1 MSNPITWVTAAG
13 IIGVY
18 PADIE
23 MVFKINAVATLPYT
37 IDKYEIISGS
47 LPSGL
52 SFRGDGKISGTPD
65 IIAADISTEFVVR
78 VTATDGTTT
87 AFKDRTFSIT
97 ITGEA
102 TPQFT
107 TPDGVLFTTEDSTWI
122 EFPITYSNPIPSNE
136 ILIRLLQGQ
145 LPPGLEINEYGLIR
159 GYAEPPTAQV
169 NLTEVTTSA
178 IASDNTNN
186 YITVL
191 TTSGFFVNRPIVFT
205 GVSFGGILS
214 GEVYYIRSVINA
226 TQITISTA
234 PGADILVV
242 DTSSGFMDV
251 TLPAT
256 NIGQP
261 TKRQYSFTLDLLSE
275 KGNDR
280 AQYSINVVNQNL
292 SVSQGGP
299 GKPIGTRIP
308 TLLNTRPATFN
319 IETNEINYGYYVLP
333 PIGSVNPPGITYA
346 PNANAYIGEFQSNNF
361 LGFHLLGY
369 DFDGEQ
375 LSYVIDG
382 QPSWLF
388 YDNTTGWLYGTPPD
402 PTYGIDEFSFL
413 ARTFKTVGST
423 TYNSTDFNFNF
434 KISNGISGTVN
445 WITDSNLGNINNA
458 SYSYFNVKAESDVE
472 LEYEKISGD
481 LPPNLTL
488 LSNGEI
494 IGIVAYQP
502 TDNYQTQSETATFTF
517 SVTAKAVDINL
528 APFIN
533 STKTF
538 TITVVQEYSE
548 PTDNLYIKCT
558 PDAQDRNLINSLLTD
573 DFLIPEEY
581 LYRPEDGN
589 FGKATNV
596 TYAHAY
602 GINSSNLSEYLE
614 AVKKNHY
621 WRDITLG
628 ELSTA
633 VAKDEN
639 NNIIYEVVYSNIIDN
654 LAVYNPNFG
663 VDYRYSTSVS
673 EEIFWPRFI
682 DLNLGPWYTTNQEIY
697 TSYIF
702 NQEAEIITNLRE
714 YTLLT
719 QDGIPLLLNGGV
731 PTFYTSLTPGY
742 ARILYPNSLDNM
754 RLRVEQELGANF
766 NAKLLPLWMTSQQR
780 DGNTLGFTPAWVI
793 AYTKPAEL
801 VNVTSVQTIGIDSL
815 DLYAVIVDDISKLVV
830 GKPIVFTGNVFGN
843 IVSGA
848 TYYIK
853 QIGAPGYPNAIVLST
868 SIDGITYKLVTETG
882 NMNGVFDPISYAEI
896 IKERIETDWPFTLN
910 LIDFEIDRFTV
921 NKEITYDYD
930 TLLATPTW
938 SEYPS
943 ATPTPNPTNSNDFYV
958 IFPNKTILP
967 KKTQYNL

>member
-18 PADIE
+18 PAGIE
-23 MVFKINAVATLPYT
+23 MAFKINAIATLPYT
-37 IDKYEIISGS
+37 INKYQIISGS
-47 LPSGL
+47 LPNGL
-52 SFRGDGKISGTPD
+52 NFRSDGKISGTPGV
-65 IIAADISTEFVVR
+65 ISADISTEFVVR
-78 VTATDGTTT
+78 VTATDGTNT

-107 TPDGVLFTTEDSTWI
+107 IPDGILFTSEDSTWI

-136 ILIRLLQGQ
+136 ILIRVLQGQ

-159 GYAEPPTAQV
+159 GYAEPPTAQT

-178 IASDNTNN
+178 IATDNTNN

-205 GVSFGGILS
+205 GVSFGGIAS
-214 GEVYYIRSVINA
+214 GEVYYIKSVVNA
-226 TQITISTA
+226 TQITITTA
-234 PGADILVV
+234 PGADIFIV

-280 AQYSINVVNQNL
+280 AQYAINIVNQNL
-292 SVSQGGP
+292 GVSQGGP
-299 GKPIGTRIP
+299 GKPLGTRTP
-308 TLLNTRPATFN
+308 TILNTRPLTFD
-319 IETNEINYGYYVLP
+319 IESNEIDYGYYVLP

-346 PNANAYIGEFQSNNF
+346 PNANAYIGEFQSDNF

-375 LSYVIDG
+375 LSYIIDG

-388 YDNTTGWLYGTPPD
+388 YDSNTGWLYGTPNISINSIEE
-402 PTYGIDEFSFL
+402 YSFL
-413 ARTFKTVGST
+413 ARAFKTVGSS
-423 TYNSTDFNFNF
+423 TYNSADFNFNF

-458 SYSYFNVKAESDVE
+458 SYSYFNVKAESDVD
-472 LEYEKISGD
+472 LEYEITSGE
-481 LPPNLTL
+481 LPPNLDL

-502 TDNYQTQSETATFTF
+502 TDNYQTQNESATFTF
-517 SVTAKAVDINL
+517 SVLAKAIDPSL
-528 APFIN
+528 SSFIN

-538 TITVVQEYSE
+538 TITVLQEYSE

-558 PDAQDRNLINSLLTD
+558 PDAEDRNLISSLLSD
-573 DFLIPEEY
+573 EFLIPEEY

-589 FGKATNV
+589 FGKAKNV

-602 GINSSNLSEYLE
+602 GINTSNLEEYLE

-621 WRDITLG
+621 WRDVTLG

-639 NNIIYEVVYSNIIDN
+639 NNIIYEVIYSNVIDN
-654 LAVYNPNFG
+654 LSVYNPKYG

-682 DLNLGPWYTTNQEIY
+682 DLNLGPWYTSDTDIY
-697 TSYIF
+697 TSFIF

-742 ARILYPNSLDNM
+742 ARVLYPNSLDNM

-801 VNVTSVQTIGIDSL
+801 VNVTSVETIGIDSL

-830 GKPIVFTGNVFGN
+830 GKPIVFSGNVFGN

-853 QIGAPGYPNAIVLST
+853 QVGAIGYPNAIVLST
-868 SIDGITYKLVTETG
+868 SIDGITYKLVNETG
-882 NMNGVFDPISYAEI
+882 NMNGVFDPVSYAEI

-910 LIDFEIDRFTV
+910 LIDFEIDRFSV
-921 NKEITYDYD
+921 NKQITYNYD

-943 ATPTPNPTNSNDFYV
+943 ATPTPNPTNSTDFYV

-967 KKTQYNL
+967 KTTQYNL

>member
-1 MSNPITWVTAAG
+1 MSNPITWVTASG

-18 PADIE
+18 PAGIA
-23 MVFKINAVATLPYT
+23 MVFKINAIADLPYA

-47 LPSGL
+47 LPDGL
-52 SFRGDGKISGTPD
+52 SFRSDGKISGIPSVVS
-65 IIAADISTEFVVR
+65 ADVSTEFVVR
-78 VTATDGTTT
+78 VTATDGTNT
-87 AFKDRTFSIT
+87 AFKDRTFSLT

-107 TPDGVLFTTEDSTWI
+107 IPDGVLFTSEDSTWI
-122 EFPITYSNPIPSNE
+122 EFPITYNNPIPSNE
-136 ILIRLLQGQ
+136 ILIRVLQGQ

-159 GYAEPPTAQV
+159 GYAEPPTSQV

-205 GVSFGGILS
+205 GTSFGGLVS
-214 GEVYYIRSVINA
+214 GEIYYVKSVVNA
-226 TQITISTA
+226 TQITITTA
-234 PGADILVV
+234 PGADIFVV

-280 AQYSINVVNQNL
+280 AQYAINIVNQNL
-292 SVSQGGP
+292 GVSQGGP
-299 GKPIGTRIP
+299 GKPIGTRTP
-308 TLLNTRPATFN
+308 TILNTRPLTYD
-319 IETNEINYGYYVLP
+319 IESNEIDYGYYVLP
-333 PIGSVNPPGITYA
+333 PLGSVDPVGTTYA
-346 PNANAYIGEFQSNNF
+346 PNANAYIGEFQSDNF

-375 LSYVIDG
+375 LSYIIDG
-382 QPSWLF
+382 QPPWLF
-388 YDNTTGWLYGTPPD
+388 YDSNTGWLYGTPNIPANSIEE
-402 PTYGIDEFSFL
+402 YSFL

-423 TYNSTDFNFNF
+423 TYNSVDFNFNF
-434 KISNGISGTVN
+434 KISNGISGTVD
-445 WITDSNLGNINNA
+445 WITGSNLGNINNA
-458 SYSYFNVKAESDVE
+458 SYSYFNVKAEADVN
-472 LEYEKISGD
+472 LEYEIASGN

-488 LSNGEI
+488 LTNGEI

-502 TDNYQTQSETATFTF
+502 TDNYQTQSESATFTF
-517 SVTAKAVDINL
+517 SVLAKAIDPSL
-528 APFIN
+528 SSFIN

-538 TITVVQEYSE
+538 TITVLQEYSE

-558 PDAQDRNLINSLLTD
+558 PDAEDRNLIKSLLTD

-602 GINSSNLSEYLE
+602 GINSSNLEEYLA

-621 WRDITLG
+621 WRDVTLG

-639 NNIIYEVVYSNIIDN
+639 NNIIYEVVYSNVIDN
-654 LAVYNPNFG
+654 LAVYNPNYG
-663 VDYRYSTSVS
+663 VDYRYSTSIS

-682 DLNLGPWYTTNQEIY
+682 DLNLGPWYTTNTEIY
-697 TSYIF
+697 TSFIF

-719 QDGIPLLLNGGV
+719 QDGIPLLLNGGI

-815 DLYAVIVDDISKLVV
+815 DLYAVIVDDVSKLVV
-830 GKPIVFTGNVFGN
+830 GRPIVFTGNTFGN

-848 TYYIK
+848 IYYIK
-853 QIGAPGYPNAIVLST
+853 QIGHIGYPNAVILST
-868 SIDGITYKLVTETG
+868 SVDGITYKLVTETG

-896 IKERIETDWPFTLN
+896 IKERIESDWPFTLN
-910 LIDFEIDRFTV
+910 LIGFEIDRFSV
-921 NKEITYDYD
+921 NKQITYNYD
-930 TLLATPTW
+930 TLLTTPTW

-943 ATPTPNPTNSNDFYV
+943 ATPTPNPTNSTDFYV

-967 KKTQYNL
+967 KTTQYNL

>member
-18 PADIE
+18 PAGIE
-23 MVFKINAVATLPYT
+23 MAFKINAIATLPYT
-37 IDKYEIISGS
+37 INKYQIISGS
-47 LPSGL
+47 LPNGL
-52 SFRGDGKISGTPD
+52 NFRSDGKISGTPGV
-65 IIAADISTEFVVR
+65 ISADISTEFVVR
-78 VTATDGTTT
+78 VTATDGTNT

-107 TPDGVLFTTEDSTWI
+107 IPDGILFTSEDSTWI

-136 ILIRLLQGQ
+136 ILIRVLQGQ

-159 GYAEPPTAQV
+159 GYAEPPTAQT

-178 IASDNTNN
+178 IATDNTNN

-205 GVSFGGILS
+205 GVSFGGIAS
-214 GEVYYIRSVINA
+214 GEVYYIKSVVNA
-226 TQITISTA
+226 TQITITTA
-234 PGADILVV
+234 PGADIFIV

-280 AQYSINVVNQNL
+280 AQYAINIVNQNL
-292 SVSQGGP
+292 GVSQGGP
-299 GKPIGTRIP
+299 GKPLGTRTP
-308 TLLNTRPATFN
+308 TILNTRPLTFD
-319 IETNEINYGYYVLP
+319 IESNEIDYGYYVLP

-346 PNANAYIGEFQSNNF
+346 PNANAYIGEFQSDNF

-375 LSYVIDG
+375 LSYIIDG

-388 YDNTTGWLYGTPPD
+388 YDSNTGWLYGTPNIPINSIEE
-402 PTYGIDEFSFL
+402 YSFL
-413 ARTFKTVGST
+413 ARAFKTVGSS
-423 TYNSTDFNFNF
+423 TYNSADFNFNF

-458 SYSYFNVKAESDVE
+458 SYSYFNVKAESDVD
-472 LEYEKISGD
+472 LEYEITSGE
-481 LPPNLTL
+481 LPPNLDL

-502 TDNYQTQSETATFTF
+502 TDNYQTQNESATFTF
-517 SVTAKAVDINL
+517 SVLAKAIDPSL
-528 APFIN
+528 SSFIN

-538 TITVVQEYSE
+538 TITVLQEYSE

-558 PDAQDRNLINSLLTD
+558 PDAEDRNLISSLLSD
-573 DFLIPEEY
+573 EFLIPEEY

-589 FGKATNV
+589 FGKAKNV

-602 GINSSNLSEYLE
+602 GINTSNLEEYLE

-621 WRDITLG
+621 WRDVTLG

-639 NNIIYEVVYSNIIDN
+639 NNIIYEVIYSNVIDN
-654 LAVYNPNFG
+654 LSVYNPIYG

-682 DLNLGPWYTTNQEIY
+682 DLNLGPWYTSDTDIY
-697 TSYIF
+697 TSFIF

-742 ARILYPNSLDNM
+742 ARVLYPNSLDNM

-801 VNVTSVQTIGIDSL
+801 VNVTSVETIGIDSL

-830 GKPIVFTGNVFGN
+830 GKPIVFSGNVFGN

-853 QIGAPGYPNAIVLST
+853 QVGAIGYPNAIVLST
-868 SIDGITYKLVTETG
+868 SIDGITYKLVNETG
-882 NMNGVFDPISYAEI
+882 NMNGVFDPVSYAEI

-910 LIDFEIDRFTV
+910 LIDFEIDRFSV
-921 NKEITYDYD
+921 NKQITYNYD

-943 ATPTPNPTNSNDFYV
+943 ATPTPNPTNSTDFYV

-967 KKTQYNL
+967 KTTQYNL